1 MFGRKKTVKG
11 YISSPVRGETLSL
24 DKVEDEVFSSKML
37 GDGIAVEPSSG
48 DFVSPCDGKV
58 ASIAKT
64 AHAYNIISNDGLE
77 ILVHIGIDTVELK
90 GEGFEPKVTQ
100 GDEVK
105 RGDALCKADI
115 ELIKSRGYSTVT
127 PIVISNISEL
137 SFFDRH
143 DGSVKEGD
151 VLIDYVM

>member
-1 MFGRKKTVKG
+1 MFGRKKAIKG
-11 YISSPVRGETLSL
+11 YISSPVKGEALSL
-24 DKVEDEVFSSKML
+24 EKVEDEAFSSKML

-48 DFVSPCDGKV
+48 DFVSPCDGTV
-58 ASIAKT
+58 ASVAKT

-90 GEGFEPKVTQ
+90 GDGFEPKVAE
-100 GDEVK
+100 GDKVK
-105 RGDALCKADI
+105 RGDPLCRVDI
-115 ELIKSRGYSTVT
+115 ELIKKKGYSTVT

-143 DGSVKEGD
+143 NGSVKEGD